1 MDELLF
7 SSATSLAKS
16 IREKKISSSEL
27 VEAYLN
33 RIEEVNPQL
42 NCFVQFN
49 EQARSQALQADAAL
63 ARGEVM
69 GPLHGVPMTTK
80 DSIET
85 AGVITTGGTLGW
97 ASHVPQEDAA
107 SIGRLRA
114 AGAIM
119 LGNTNVPEF
128 CMSGESVNLIYGRSN
143 NPYDLSCVPGG
154 SSGGEAAT
162 IASGGSPAGLGS
174 DGAGSI
180 RWPAHCCGIAGLK
193 PTAGRVPR
201 TGHWP
206 PLSGIGLLDPTFH
219 VGPMARYVEDLAL
232 VLGVISGVDWRDVRA
247 VPMPLGDPGNVDLK
261 ALRAAFFIDN
271 GTRPVSEDTAKVIK
285 SAAKALSDAGLSV
298 EEAVPDGIGQNYDL
312 FMDLYGADTGAGIRS
327 LVDFAGTKETHP
339 EFGKLMGL
347 MPDEPLSA
355 FEYSGLMVRWDEF
368 RSKILR
374 FMETYDVIVC
384 PVYTGPA
391 VPHGTFFDRFDNFS
405 YTIVF
410 NLTGWPSAVVRGG
423 TSSGG
428 LPIGVQVAAAPWR
441 EDVALAVAQHLESSM
456 GGWKRPPI

>member
-1 MDELLF
+1 MDEIIF
-7 SSATSLAKS
+7 SSAKNLAQT
-16 IREKKISSSEL
+16 IRDKKASSAE
-27 VEAYLN
+27 VVDAYLK
-33 RIEEVNPQL
+33 RIEEVNPKL

-49 EQARSQALQADAAL
+49 EKARAQSLEADAAL
-63 ARGEVM
+63 ARGEVK

-85 AGVITTGGTLGW
+85 AGVITTAGTLGW
-97 ASHVPQEDAA
+97 AGHVPQEDATA
-107 SIGRLRA
+107 IGRLRA

-128 CMSGESVNLIYGRSN
+128 CMSGESTNLVYGQTN
-143 NPYDLSCVPGG
+143 NPYDLSRVPGG

-162 IASGGSPAGLGS
+162 ISAGGSPAGLGS

-193 PTAGRVPR
+193 PTSGRVPR

-206 PLSGIGLLDPTFH
+206 TLSGIGLLDPWFH
-219 VGPMARYVEDLAL
+219 VGPMARYVEDLGL
-232 VLGVISGVDWRDVRA
+232 ILGVISGVDWRDVRA

-261 ALRAAFFIDN
+261 SLRVAFFTDN
-271 GTRPVSEDTAKVIK
+271 GIRPVSEDTATVIR
-285 SAAKALSDAGLSV
+285 SAAKTLSDAGLAV
-298 EEAVPDGIGQNYDL
+298 EETRPDGIEQNYDL
-312 FMDLYGADTGAGIRS
+312 YMQIFGSDTGEAIRS
-327 LVDFAGTKETHP
+327 LVEVAGTKETSA
-339 EFGKLMGL
+339 EFGKLMAL

-355 FEYSGLMVRWDEF
+355 FEYSSMMVRWDEF
-368 RSKILR
+368 RSKMLR

-384 PVYTGPA
+384 PAYTGPA
-391 VPHGTFFDRFDNFS
+391 VPHGTFYPRFDNFS

-423 TSSGG
+423 TSDDG

-441 EDVALAVAQHLESSM
+441 EDVALAVAQHLETAL
-456 GGWKRPPI
+456 GGWQRPPI